1 MALNL
6 SICVWDV
13 SYPGVWQYPGVMSLS
28 FLRTNNVQGLYEF
41 LEKRDA
47 EIFVTRAL
55 KIYETEQH
63 TELFLFTLKRTSLL
77 LMSDPSMHMLSVED
91 LTTHM
96 KSMDPLRLTVL
107 KTVIS
112 YGPCLDPILLIQ
124 VLDYHFGTSCGF
136 CIMGHSISCQG
147 DSPGHTQSI
156 QLC

>member
-1 MALNL
+1 MFTTSDRGILPFHA
-6 SICVWDV
+6 
-13 SYPGVWQYPGVMSLS
+13 
-28 FLRTNNVQGLYEF
+28 NNVQGLYEF

-47 EIFVTRAL
+47 EIFVTCAL

-96 KSMDPLRLTVL
+96 KSMDPLRLL
-107 KTVIS
+107 KNVIS

-156 QLC
+156 